1 MHPSPLTSFYTP
13 MMNPRLLLA
22 SLSLALAASLTAQ
35 TAAPAPKLEFPAAS
49 PSIMLKQ
56 RVGVTDIEL
65 VDARPGLKGR
75 VAFGG
80 LVPYGKVWRTGA
92 NTATKVK
99 FSTPVNFGGAAIPA
113 GSYELFTIP
122 GEKEWTVIVHKD
134 SSQWG
139 SYAYKQEND
148 VARVTAKP
156 VALTA
161 SVESLTIDLND
172 LRDESATLNISWE
185 KTRVPVKIT
194 VDVVATLVPQIEA
207 VMASSAAKKPYA
219 NAAMFYL
226 DHKIDLKKAAQ
237 WMDAAIAA
245 QPEAFY
251 LVYRKGLVQAAAGD
265 KAGALASAQA
275 SLAAAQK
282 AGGPIGEEYASLNQK
297 LIASLK

>member
-1 MHPSPLTSFYTP
+1 MLKTRF
-13 MMNPRLLLA
+13 LLA
-22 SLSLALAASLTAQ
+22 SLGLALTASLSAQ
-35 TAAPAPKLEFPAAS
+35 NAAPAAPKLEFPAAS
-49 PSIMLKQ
+49 PSVMLKQ

-65 VDARPGLKGR
+65 LYGRPGLKGR

-80 LVPYGKVWRTGA
+80 LVPYGKIWRTGA
-92 NTATKVK
+92 NTATKIK
-99 FSTPVNFGGAAIPA
+99 FSTPVKFGGAAIPA

-139 SYAYKQEND
+139 AYSYKQEND
-148 VARVTAKP
+148 VARVTAQP
-156 VALTA
+156 VALA
-161 SVESLTIDLND
+161 AAVETLTIDFND
-172 LRDESATLNISWE
+172 LRDESATLNFTWE

-194 VDVVATLVPQIEA
+194 VDVVAALVPQIEA
-207 VMASSAAKKPYA
+207 VMASDAAKKPYA

-245 QPEAFY
+245 QPDAFY
-251 LVYRKGLVQAAAGD
+251 LVYRKGLIQAAAGD
-265 KAGALASAQA
+265 KAGALATAQA
-275 SLAAAQK
+275 SLAAATK
-282 AGGPIGEEYASLNQK
+282 AGGPIGEEYVGLNQK

>member
-1 MHPSPLTSFYTP
+1 MKTNPTRSFALLGLAFALT
-13 MMNPRLLLA
+13 
-22 SLSLALAASLTAQ
+22 ASLTAQ
-35 TAAPAPKLEFPAAS
+35 TAAPAAPKLEFPAAS
-49 PSIMLKQ
+49 PSVMLKQ

-65 VDARPGLKGR
+65 LYGRPGLKGR

-92 NTATKVK
+92 NTATKIK
-99 FSTPVNFGGAAIPA
+99 FSTPVKFGGAAIPA

-139 SYAYKQEND
+139 AYSYKQEND
-148 VARVTAKP
+148 VARVTARP
-156 VALTA
+156 VALA
-161 SVESLTIDLND
+161 AAVETLTIDFND
-172 LRDESATLNISWE
+172 LRDESATLNIAWE

-194 VDVVATLVPQIEA
+194 VDVVANLVPQIEA
-207 VMASSAAKKPYA
+207 VMASDAAKKPYA

-226 DHKIDLKKAAQ
+226 DNKLDLKKAAQ

-245 QPEAFY
+245 QPDAFY
-251 LVYRKGLVQAAAGD
+251 LVYRKGLIQAAAGD
-265 KAGALASAQA
+265 KAGALATAQA
-275 SLAAAQK
+275 SLAAATK
-282 AGGPIGEEYASLNQK
+282 AGGPIGEEYVGLNQK

>member
-1 MHPSPLTSFYTP
+1 MHLPTVRHLA
-13 MMNPRLLLA
+13 LLA
-22 SLSLALAASLTAQ
+22 LTFGFTAGLTAQ
-35 TAAPAPKLEFPAAS
+35 NAAPAAPKLEFPAAS

-65 VDARPGLKGR
+65 SYARPGAKGR
-75 VAFGG
+75 AVFGG

-139 SYAYKQEND
+139 AYAYKQEND

-156 VALTA
+156 VALSA
-161 SVESLTIDLND
+161 AVETLTIDFND
-172 LRDESATLNISWE
+172 LRDESATLNIAWE

-194 VDVVATLVPQIEA
+194 VDVVATLVPQIES
-207 VMASSAAKKPYA
+207 VMASAAPKKPYA

-226 DHKIDLKKAAQ
+226 DHKLDLKKAAQ

-245 QPEAFY
+245 QPDAFY
-251 LVYRKGLVQAAAGD
+251 LVYRKGLIQAAAGD
-265 KAGALASAQA
+265 KAGALATAQA
-275 SLAAAQK
+275 SLAAATK
-282 AGGPIGEEYASLNQK
+282 AGGPIGEEYVGLNQK